1 MKKLLNI
8 IVCIIVIFTVSS
20 CDFFN
25 EKEASK
31 DVQDNAATVEGI
43 SQEIKDKIK
52 AQDTLM
58 NALVLKVDN
67 LAQALTQA
75 QSENA
80 ELKAQVEKLES
91 PKSTWGYMTLAA
103 IIIAILAL
111 VLSLLRKGVSREKVD
126 EIFSNNLDKSKRI
139 ADLKAAVNQLQLG
152 QSNNRVSQ
160 SVNSSLQ
167 NLDVR
172 LRSVESTLSRLNSKT
187 NEARDTSNS
196 STNHRQEHPRQPKE
210 PEYLKMG
217 YANINSGN
225 NFTKIFDSAQESCVF
240 SIKFKSPSKGEFNII
255 SLDKIK
261 SRNMWQEIV
270 EYTGSIEEA
279 TSFKVEEYGICEK
292 YKYDDVTWQVTK
304 KLKIKLQK

>member
-1 MKKLLNI
+1 MKKILNF
-8 IVCIIVIFTVSS
+8 IVCVITFFTLSS
-20 CDFFN
+20 CDYFN
-25 EKEASK
+25 DKEASK
-31 DVQDNAATVEGI
+31 GNQDNATIVEGI
-43 SQEIKDKIK
+43 SQEIKNKIA

-58 NALVLKVDN
+58 NALVLKVDT

-75 QSENA
+75 QTENA
-80 ELKAQVEKLES
+80 ELKSQVEKLES
-91 PKSTWGYMTLAA
+91 PKSTWGYMTLASFVVA
-103 IIIAILAL
+103 IIAL
-111 VLSLLRKGVSREKVD
+111 VLSLLRKGVSKEKVD

-139 ADLKAAVNQLQLG
+139 AELKAAVYQLQSG
-152 QSNNRVSQ
+152 QNNNRVSQ
-160 SVNSSLQ
+160 QVNTSLQ
-167 NLDVR
+167 NLDAR
-172 LRSVESTLSRLNSKT
+172 LRSVESSLSRLSSRT
-187 NEARDTSNS
+187 NEVHDTSNPS
-196 STNHRQEHPRQPKE
+196 INHCQEQHRQPKE

-225 NFTKIFDSAQESCVF
+225 IFTKIFDSAQESCVF
-240 SIKFKSPSKGEFNII
+240 SIKFKSATKGEFNII

-292 YKYDDVTWQVTK
+292 YDDVTWQVTK

>member
-1 MKKLLNI
+1 MNKLFNL
-8 IVCIIVIFTVSS
+8 IVCLVAISMLSS
-20 CDFFN
+20 CDFFKD
-25 EKEASK
+25 KEANK
-31 DVQDNAATVEGI
+31 DTQVNATTVEGI
-43 SQEIKDKIK
+43 SQEIKNKIA

-75 QSENA
+75 KIENA

-91 PKSTWGYMTLAA
+91 PKSTWGYMTLASLVVA
-103 IIIAILAL
+103 VIAL
-111 VLSLLRKGVSREKVD
+111 VLSLLRKGVSRENVD
-126 EIFSNNLDKSKRI
+126 EIFSYNLDKSKRI
-139 ADLKAAVNQLQLG
+139 AELKVAVSQLQSALN
-152 QSNNRVSQ
+152 NNRVS
-160 SVNSSLQ
+160 SGVNTSLQ

-172 LRSVESTLSRLNSKT
+172 LRSVENFVSKLSEVHNS
-187 NEARDTSNS
+187 SNS
-196 STNHRQEHPRQPKE
+196 PVSSRQEQPRHHKE

-225 NFTKIFDSAQESCVF
+225 IFTKIFDSAQESCVF
-240 SIKFKSPSKGEFNII
+240 SIKFKSATKGEFNII

-270 EYTGSIEEA
+270 EYTGSIEDA
-279 TSFKVEEYGICEK
+279 TSFKVEDFGICE
-292 YKYDDVTWQVTK
+292 KYDDVTWQVTK